1 MKIVI
6 TGSHFTPAQAVI
18 ESLNTLW
25 PNVEIIYI
33 GRRRTLEGDKILSIE
48 SQILPKLNIKFIP
61 IIAGRLQ
68 RVLTFYTI
76 PALFKIP
83 LGFIQSFFILSR
95 EKPDI
100 VLSFGGYVAVPVVVS
115 AWLLSIP
122 VIIHE
127 QTLITGL
134 ANTITSYFAKKIA
147 ISFDREYP
155 FQKDKIILTGN
166 PIRKDVIKPSGF
178 IDTEIKDAVL
188 IASKEKLPLI
198 FITGGNQGSHVI
210 NDALSKI
217 IDSLTQ
223 KAYLIHQTGDSH
235 FRDFE
240 KLTNLRSSLKYPK
253 RYVVRKWVQGQ
264 DLGMILQSADLA
276 ISRAGINTLLELA
289 YYSIPSIVIP
299 IPYLYKDEQMV
310 NATYFKSLGL
320 VEILTQDQLTGQ
332 LLKNKVDYML
342 KKRRIYKNNARLTQ
356 STIVR
361 FADAKSTN
369 VRFANARSSVYI
381 NAAERLAQETLI
393 LAQSFK

>member
-18 ESLNTLW
+18 ESLNTLS
-25 PNVEIIYI
+25 PDIEIIYI
-33 GRRRTLEGDKILSIE
+33 GRRRTLEGDKSLSIE
-48 SQILPKLNIKFIP
+48 SQVLSKLNIKFIP

-76 PALFKIP
+76 PSLFKIP
-83 LGFIQSFFILSR
+83 FGFIQSFFILSR
-95 EKPDI
+95 EKPDV

-134 ANTITSYFAKKIA
+134 ANTITSYFAQKIA
-147 ISFDREYP
+147 VSFDKEHS
-155 FQKDKIILTGN
+155 FKKAKVILTGN

-178 IDTEIKDAVL
+178 SDTEIRDAVL
-188 IASKEKLPLI
+188 IASKEELPLI

-217 IDSLTQ
+217 IGSLTQ

-240 KLTNLRSSLKYPK
+240 KLANLKSNLKYPK
-253 RYVVRKWVQGQ
+253 RYVARKWVQGQ
-264 DLGMILQSADLA
+264 DLGMILQNADLA
-276 ISRAGINTLLELA
+276 ISRAGINTLLELV
-289 YYSIPSIVIP
+289 YYGVPSIVIP

-310 NATYFKSLGL
+310 NAAYFKSLGL
-320 VEILTQDQLTGQ
+320 VEILVQDQLTGH
-332 LLKNKVDYML
+332 LLENKVDYML
-342 KKRRIYKNNARLTQ
+342 KKRRIYKKNAQR
-356 STIVR
+356 
-361 FADAKSTN
+361 AKS
-369 VRFANARSSVYI
+369 VIYI
-381 NAAERLAQETLI
+381 NAANRLAQETLM
-393 LAQSFK
+393 LAESFK

>member
-18 ESLNTLW
+18 ESLNTLS
-25 PNVEIIYI
+25 PDVEITYI
-33 GRRRTLEGDKILSIE
+33 GRRRTLEGDKSLSIE
-48 SQILPKLNIKFIP
+48 SLVLSKLNIKFIP

-83 LGFIQSFFILSR
+83 FGFIQSFFILSR
-95 EKPDI
+95 EKPDV

-134 ANTITSYFAKKIA
+134 ANTITSYFAQKIA
-147 ISFDREYP
+147 VSFDKEYS
-155 FQKDKIILTGN
+155 FRNDKIILTGN
-166 PIRKDVIKPSGF
+166 PIRKDVIKPSSF
-178 IDTEIKDAVL
+178 SDIEIRDAVL
-188 IASKEKLPLI
+188 IAVKEKFPLI

-210 NDALSKI
+210 NNALSEI

-223 KAYLIHQTGDSH
+223 KAYLIHQTGDSS

-240 KLTNLRSSLKYPK
+240 KLANLRSNLKYPK

-276 ISRAGINTLLELA
+276 ISRAGVNTLLELA

-310 NATYFKSLGL
+310 NATYFKNLGL

-332 LLKNKVDYML
+332 LLKNKIDYIL
-342 KKRRIYKNNARLTQ
+342 KKRRAYKNNAQL
-356 STIVR
+356 
-361 FADAKSTN
+361 AKSI
-369 VRFANARSSVYI
+369 VYI
-381 NAAERLAQETLI
+381 NAAESLALETLI
-393 LAQSFK
+393 LAESFK